1 MFRFLEIYVIIHL
14 VIKLKLLFENTT
26 KHSKAIYDKFLAFH
40 KSKYK
45 FTYTIYTILVIAF
58 ILFGMILQI
67 QYHNFGIAI
76 LLCCGLTFF
85 ILWRLFHPVSE
96 VSKEYKS
103 DKIQKQKEYTFKF
116 YDKYFTVQDNKEL
129 FEIKYFKLYKVFE
142 ISDFFYLYLDK
153 RHAFLVDKTKFKDNN
168 PTEFSRFIK
177 KKCWWNYQKCC
188 S

>member
-1 MFRFLEIYVIIHL
+1 MFRFLEIYVIIYL

-26 KHSKAIYDKFLAFH
+26 KHSKAIYDKFLTFH
-40 KSKYK
+40 RNKYK
-45 FTYTIYTILVIAF
+45 LTYTIYTILVIAF

-129 FEIKYFKLYKVFE
+129 FEIKYFKLYRVFE
-142 ISDFFYLYLDK
+142 VSDFFYLYLDK
-153 RHAFLVDKTKFKDNN
+153 RHAFLVDKAKFKNNN

-177 KKCWWNYQKCC
+177 KKCWWNYQKVK
-188 S
+188 